1 MVRPMT
7 NTIAIWLAA
16 LILGFVLL
24 DALVLQTGA
33 TLFLARQGIDFLQW
47 IAFWR

>member
-16 LILGFVLL
+16 LILGFVL
-24 DALVLQTGA
+24 LQTGA